1 MWEYLKRRRYP
12 ASLLAMLVCGALFGG
27 TLLWE
32 ARLSLFGTV
41 LLYSLSVYGFWCAL
55 WLLCGG
61 LRGLISGAYYG
72 FWPFDAVLLSA
83 FFQGAL
89 GWEFPRY
96 ILIPLAVIPMVGL
109 LPRMNALRDRLA
121 PPDDARLNGRE
132 MTAEEE
138 GWEDE
143 ELEEGDGEAF
153 PDPPWLASY
162 REGNR
167 QTFFDLSL
175 TDGDF
180 PAMRQLFSR
189 RMELELPINSEEVE
203 PDSRSAALLQKLLDW
218 LGKEGA
224 VLLAGLQLDYGR
236 GRAVL
241 SFYYQPRE
249 GYRLAGKARSFFRRR
264 RVPVTLRSQQDT
276 EWAFLREELTP
287 EERRLFRLRNER
299 LARGLEEQGVDIY
312 KPRPIAFFVWVEKQ
326 EALIPCG
333 TALLDGGFI
342 PFSTRRDG
350 EGYEM
355 DFTRRLKPSQE
366 SLDAAVDWLMTA
378 LEPYEGRFRGV
389 LL

>member
-1 MWEYLKRRRYP
+1 MWEFLKRRRYP
-12 ASLLAMLVCGALFGG
+12 VSLIAMPVCGVLFGG
-27 TLLWE
+27 ALLWE
-32 ARLSLFGTV
+32 DRLSLFGMA
-41 LLYSLSVYGFWCAL
+41 LLYGLSVYGFWCAL

-61 LRGLISGAYYG
+61 LRGLVTGAYYG
-72 FWPFDAVLLSA
+72 FWPFDAVLLWA
-83 FFQGAL
+83 FSQGIL
-89 GWEFPRY
+89 GWELPLY
-96 ILIPLAVIPMVGL
+96 ILIPLAVIPMIGL
-109 LPRMNALRDRLA
+109 LPRKNALRDRLA
-121 PPDDARLNGRE
+121 PPDVSPKNGWE
-132 MTAEEE
+132 MTEAEED
-138 GWEDE
+138 WEDE
-143 ELEEGDGEAF
+143 ELEEADEAF
-153 PDPPWLASY
+153 PEPPWLASY

-175 TDGDF
+175 TDDDF
-180 PAMRQLFSR
+180 PAMRRHFPR
-189 RMELELPINSEEVE
+189 RLELEIPINGWEGE
-203 PDSRSAALLQKLLDW
+203 PDSRSAALLQRLLDW

-224 VLLAGLQLDYGR
+224 VLLAGLQLDYGS
-236 GRAVL
+236 GRAAL

-264 RVPVTLRSQQDT
+264 RVPVTLRSEQDAG
-276 EWAFLREELTP
+276 WAFLREELMP
-287 EERRLFRLRNER
+287 EERLLFRLRNER

-350 EGYEM
+350 AGYEM

-378 LEPYEGRFRGV
+378 LEPFEGRFRGV